1 MKSRN
6 EGKIV
11 AVISCLTPLTQV
23 SLDYWQDEGPG
34 VRYRPIVAILFRDK
48 DPNWLNPATEY
59 STDYERFNPHPGT
72 HRTSEEG
79 PCECNRRG
87 DRRCTQFGIFAKTP
101 EELKADP
108 LLTDDINRRITHLIQ
123 VAAGDADK
131 KLKQREKSRIYQ
143 QNAKAKKLAKEAAA
157 AREYE
162 RLEPE
167 RRAAAEEKQRVST
180 ADQRRLQPIRVGAS
194 DVGTRSRMSL
204 EYHTC
209 GKPFARSLEEL
220 AKFKATPVTW
230 EFGGDRWYCNCG
242 ETADAV

>member
-11 AVISCLTPLTQV
+11 AVISCMTPLTIV

-34 VRYRPIVAILFRDK
+34 VIYRPIVAILFRDK

-123 VAAGDADK
+123 VAAADAGK

-157 AREYE
+157 AGEYE

-167 RRAAAEEKQRVST
+167 R
-180 ADQRRLQPIRVGAS
+180 LRVGAS

-209 GKPFARSLEEL
+209 GKPLARSLEEL
-220 AKFKATPVTW
+220 ETFKAAPVTW
-230 EFGGDRWYCNCG
+230 EFEGDRWYCDCG
-242 ETADAV
+242 TITVA